1 MSRGMPSMTALLALL
16 AMAGYQNRDKISDI
30 LGNLTQGN
38 ANSGALPGPDGHAA
52 PGQDAGHLPGQESA
66 SADSGGLGGLGGLL
80 GGLFGGAAAGGAASQ
95 TGGLGGI
102 LGELGGM
109 LGGGA
114 SAGSVADDAAR
125 NPADTLNRG
134 VGDLMD
140 HFRQNGLGD
149 EADSWVGQGAN
160 KEVAPSQIENS
171 LDPQVLDALAKQIG
185 ISREE
190 LLGRLAQNLPSAVNK
205 LTQGT

>member
-1 MSRGMPSMTALLALL
+1 MNRGMPSMTALLALL

-38 ANSGALPGPDGHAA
+38 ANSGALPGQDASRA
-52 PGQDAGHLPGQESA
+52 PGQEDA
-66 SADSGGLGGLGGLL
+66 SADHGGLGGLGGLL

-95 TGGLGGI
+95 AGGLGGI

-109 LGGGA
+109 LGGGT
-114 SAGSVADDAAR
+114 STGSVADEAAR

-149 EADSWVGQGAN
+149 EADSWVNQGPN

-171 LDPQVLDALAKQIG
+171 IDPQILDVLARHMG

-190 LLGRLAQNLPSAVNK
+190 LLGRLSQNLPSAVSK
-205 LTQGT
+205 LAQGG